1 MKLTLLFIY
10 IFSIESIAQTYPNL
24 DKTNDEQPLNDR
36 VCNRSNINGNIEKK
50 FGNDVSSI
58 VNSLTKLTADENT
71 LIENLDQ
78 KNMRRFLVS
87 VAKDV
92 RVMIIK
98 LADRLHKVE
107 NLK

>member
-1 MKLTLLFIY
+1 MTNARELANLVGGTLTNVT
-10 IFSIESIAQTYPNL
+10 SG
-24 DKTNDEQPLNDR
+24 TNNVALGDEALEALTEGA
-36 VCNRSNINGNIEKK
+36 SNVGIGKDA
-50 FGNDVSSI
+50 GTSV
-58 VNSLTKLTADENT
+58 TTADENT

-98 LADRLHKVE
+98 FRYLSGASIDAGGI
-107 NLK
+107 